1 MNTTTTTT
9 APTVDDL
16 NDTARKIVDAA
27 IGDRPPAHFNADQRD
42 EWKEE
47 ADRLF
52 IAACESL

>member
-1 MNTTTTTT
+1 MNTTTT

-16 NDTARKIVDAA
+16 NDIARQTVDAA

-42 EWKEE
+42 EWQAE